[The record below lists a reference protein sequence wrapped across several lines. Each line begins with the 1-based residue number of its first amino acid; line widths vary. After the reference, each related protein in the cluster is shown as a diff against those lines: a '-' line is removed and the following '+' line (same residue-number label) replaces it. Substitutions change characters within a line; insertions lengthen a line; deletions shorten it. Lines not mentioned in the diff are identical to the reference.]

1 MNYRQ
6 IETSRE
12 VRLWATQII
21 LPAVGMATAILIAK
35 PELAKNISK
44 NFKNLKNNVKNF
56 FTK

>member
-12 VRLWATQII
+12 IRLWATQII
-21 LPAVGMATAILIAK
+21 LPAVGMATAMLIAK

-44 NFKNLKNNVKNF
+44 NFKNLKNNVKDF